1 MSDSES
7 FASSSWDDLADTKFA
22 VDLSSWLFIQK
33 ATVIDD
39 LAILTALLAYP
50 SDLQQYLEMHELNH
64 DDLLHDD
71 LTH

>member
-1 MSDSES
+1 MSDLES
-7 FASSSWDDLADTKFA
+7 FAFSSWDDLADTKFA

-39 LAILTALLAYP
+39 SAILTVLLAYP
-50 SDLQQYLEMHELNH
+50 SDSQQYLEMHELNH

-71 LTH
+71 LTR